1 MLHTHT
7 HIPSI
12 PFTSHGIHI
21 FFTFSIKCKTYFNY
35 IIIHC
40 NAYIQRIPYTVYS
53 SKCRH
58 AVHAVPTLHTLHT
71 LASLHSLPCIPFI
84 PRWPTLTCFF
94 EHRHAILYFPTSTS
108 ICTIRNSQYDIQYAL
123 RCIEFHSIPGAL
135 ICGRFR
141 HPMCTPAQS
150 QTGRGVYPKNNHTNF
165 FNTLCSQFLLWPIQ
179 SVATIFDCG
188 RTSGKG
194 HIHKSYV
201 HISY

>member
-1 MLHTHT
+1 MR
-7 HIPSI
+7 
-12 PFTSHGIHI
+12 
-21 FFTFSIKCKTYFNY
+21 TYNVY
-35 IIIHC
+35 R
-40 NAYIQRIPYTVYS
+40 IQYTVVNADMP
-53 SKCRH
+53 CMQF
-58 AVHAVPTLHTLHT
+58 LHYI
-71 LASLHSLPCIPFI
+71 PCIPLRPCIRFI

-141 HPMCTPAQS
+141 HPMCTAAQS

-165 FNTLCSQFLLWPIQ
+165 FNRLCSQFLLWPIQ

-201 HISY
+201 HISYQYILRLLHTSRVFQICMHVNDTSLSL